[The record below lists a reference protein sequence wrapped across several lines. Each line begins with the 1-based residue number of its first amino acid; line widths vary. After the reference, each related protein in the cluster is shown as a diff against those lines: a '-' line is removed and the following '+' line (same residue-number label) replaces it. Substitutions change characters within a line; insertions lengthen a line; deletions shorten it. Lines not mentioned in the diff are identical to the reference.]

1 MKTTSQKNEDL
12 KKLKKEDNLKED
24 KIRPKKPNNLNWLW
38 HNSKLT

>member
-24 KIRPKKPNNLNWLW
+24 KIRHKKPNNLNWL
-38 HNSKLT
+38 